1 VNLQQIYYFIRLCR
15 PVNLVII
22 AVTMYLLRMNVVG
35 LYIFHSAEDHSGV
48 QFVIS
53 DFHFFLLVF
62 STLLIAGAGYIIND
76 YFDIRIDRINKPE
89 KVIVGKYI
97 KKRVAMLTH
106 TILNFIAVCI
116 GVYLSLKYHNWLPVI
131 FHLSTT
137 SLLWLYSLFLK
148 RKFLTGNIV
157 TALLSAM
164 VPLLV
169 GWFEIPMAFKEYP
182 YLVNLKDPFHIFHY
196 SMNLVLAYTVM
207 AFLTTLAREIIKDI
221 ADMKGDQVQ
230 KCSTMPIVIGVYK
243 TKLIVLFVLLISILA
258 VVLGQLYFFP
268 GKFELFYVSAF
279 VTLPLVLAGLITYQ
293 AKERSRFLVASNF
306 IKLSMFAALLF
317 TFMIA
322 YA

>member
-1 VNLQQIYYFIRLCR
+1 
-15 PVNLVII
+15 
-22 AVTMYLLRMNVVG
+22 MNIVG
-35 LYIFHSAEDHSGV
+35 LYIFQSAEEHSGV
-48 QFVIS
+48 QFVLS
-53 DFHFFLLVF
+53 EFHFFLLVF

-106 TILNFIAVCI
+106 TIMNFIAVCI
-116 GVYLSLKYHNWLPVI
+116 GIYLSLKYNNWLPVI
-131 FHLSTT
+131 FHFSTT

-182 YLVNLKDPFHIFHY
+182 YLADLKNPFHVFQY
-196 SMNLVLAYTVM
+196 SMNLVFGYTVM
-207 AFLTTLAREIIKDI
+207 AFFTTLAREMIKDI
-221 ADMKGDQVQ
+221 ADMKGDLVQ
-230 KCSTMPIVIGVYK
+230 KCTTMPIVWGVKK
-243 TKLIVLFVLLISILA
+243 TKIAVILVLIISLA
-258 VVLGQLYFFP
+258 AIIWGQLHFFP
-268 GKFELFYVSAF
+268 GQYEFFYVSAF
-279 VTLPLVLAGLITYQ
+279 VTLPLFLAIFLTYKAQ
-293 AKERSRFLVASNF
+293 ERNRFLAASDF
-306 IKLSMFAALLF
+306 IKLSMFAAILF

-322 YA
+322 NA